1 MKRKI
6 FYALILL
13 GIGIQFI
20 HNTPNDSDD
29 NQYAIWNR
37 YETPNEVMNTLK
49 SACLDCHSNKT
60 EYPWY
65 TNIQPVGFWLS
76 SHINEGK
83 KHLNFSEFLNRPKA
97 KQIHKMEE
105 TIEMIE
111 KGEMPLKS
119 YTYFGL
125 HPNARLSAEDKS
137 MLIAWARKVKDSIGR

>member
-20 HNTPNDSDD
+20 HNAPNDSDD

-37 YETPNEVMNTLK
+37 YETPKEVMNTLK